1 MYILV
6 IGCGRTGS
14 SIANLLSKEG
24 QNVVV
29 VDKDSEAFDR
39 LSAEFTGFTIVGD
52 ATEIEV
58 LTEAKLDKTDA
69 AVITTNDDNVNAM
82 IAQIASELYDVPKV
96 FVRVID
102 PSKEVIYED
111 TDIIEMSPTNLLV
124 TEFKDKII
132 S

>member
-24 QNVVV
+24 KNVVV
-29 VDKDSEAFDR
+29 VDRDGEAFDR

-58 LTEAKLDKTDA
+58 LKEAKLDKTDV

-82 IAQIASELYDVPKV
+82 IAQIASKLYNISKV

-102 PSKEVIYED
+102 PSKEVIYEN
-111 TDIIEMSPTNLLV
+111 TNIIQMNPTNLLV
-124 TEFKDKII
+124 SEFKDRII